1 MNTRI
6 AAALLCSVIA
16 MPVMATD
23 YRDSAPVV
31 SSVPVY
37 QTVSE
42 PQQQCWTES
51 VTTYEQHRTAGGIVL
66 GGVAGGLLGNTI
78 GRGNGRAASTVVGA
92 LIGAAVGDHIA
103 NRDNATVAVTRP
115 IQHCQTVQSYRQV
128 LTGYQVTY
136 NYNGRNTTVLMPYDP
151 GQSVPVEVGVSSA
164 RIVYATAPVTRLAYE
179 RFPGHDWMHRPSAQR
194 THGRDRD
201 RDR

>member
-1 MNTRI
+1 VNTRI
-6 AAALLCSVIA
+6 VVVLLGSVIGT
-16 MPVMATD
+16 PVMAMD

-51 VTTYEQHRTAGGIVL
+51 VTTYEEHRTAGGIVL

-92 LIGAAVGDHIA
+92 LIGAAVGDRLA
-103 NRDNATVAVTRP
+103 NRDNPTVAVTRP

-128 LTGYQVTY
+128 LAGYQVTY

-151 GQSVPVEVGVSSA
+151 GPTVPVEVSVSSA
-164 RIVYATAPVTRLAYE
+164 RMVYANAPVTRLAYE
-179 RFPGHDWMHRPSAQR
+179 RHPGPDWMQRPSVHRAP
-194 THGRDRD
+194 GRDRD